1 MRKRVV
7 VAALVLV
14 LGLNAC
20 GSDEDG
26 GDGGSGA
33 PATSVAGPAAE
44 APVELSGKVND
55 EGTEDATG
63 KTELEVEADDFY
75 FKPTFIK
82 VTPGQKLTLSLRNEG
97 QTPHTFTSPELAVD
111 QELKAGDTASVEITV
126 PDGEAVLFFCRFHRG
141 GGMQGA
147 VFTKEGGTVG
157 AKSQASAPSRY

>member
-1 MRKRVV
+1 MRKRMV

-14 LGLNAC
+14 LGLAAC
-20 GSDEDG
+20 GNDEDG

-44 APVELSGKVND
+44 APVELSGKVNN

-75 FKPTFIK
+75 FKSTFIK
-82 VTPGQKLTLSLRNEG
+82 VTSGQKLTLSLRNEG
-97 QTPHTFTSPELAVD
+97 QAPHTFTSTELGVD
-111 QELKAGDTASVEITV
+111 QELEVGNTASVEITV
-126 PDGEAVLFFCRFHRG
+126 PDSEAVLFFCRFHQG

-147 VFTKEGGTVG
+147 VFTKEGATVG
-157 AKSQASAPSRY
+157 AKSQASAPSGY